1 MNIVKQETTNILPK
15 TWRWRIDDGAGKQG
29 LVDYAK
35 NKLHAIITFADI
47 EIINV
52 RNTSQQGKINSRN
65 EILTLSP
72 SCCLNAAFWTGG
84 TSAISSALVMD
95 HKITITI

>member
-1 MNIVKQETTNILPK
+1 MGPHQIFFDENIVKTG
-15 TWRWRIDDGAGKQG
+15 DDKYFAQNMGDGELTMEQVKQG

-52 RNTSQQGKINSRN
+52 RIPVNKVKN
-65 EILTLSP
+65 
-72 SCCLNAAFWTGG
+72 
-84 TSAISSALVMD
+84 
-95 HKITITI
+95 